1 MLWLRNKKINFLLGI
16 LNIRPQPPATDSKPH
31 VPNLL
36 YIFLRVSLGGGLLPN
51 SGTVM
56 GTVDWVCI
64 LISSWK
70 SLSESGA
77 NLTA

>member
-1 MLWLRNKKINFLLGI
+1 M
-16 LNIRPQPPATDSKPH
+16 PQPPSTFSKQH

-36 YIFLRVSLGGGLLPN
+36 YIFLHVSLGGCLLPN
-51 SGTVM
+51 SGTMM

-70 SLSESGA
+70 SRSESGA

>member
-1 MLWLRNKKINFLLGI
+1 MFWLRNKKIIFLLGTKG
-16 LNIRPQPPATDSKPH
+16 LSRLPQIQNQVCLIDCT
-31 VPNLL
+31 
-36 YIFLRVSLGGGLLPN
+36 IFLHVSLGGGLLPN

-70 SLSESGA
+70 SRSESGA